1 MTGLMLS
8 IYFKVSCVYVLSRCV
23 WLCVFESKVQNMPH
37 GASIS
42 GKCRPSNFFF
52 HVYEKKN

>member
-1 MTGLMLS
+1 MAGLMLS
-8 IYFKVSCVYVLSRCV
+8 ISSCVHSCVYVLSRCV

-42 GKCRPSNFFF
+42 GLVNFFF
-52 HVYEKKN
+52 IYVKV